1 MANPNELKQGQ
12 FLGTTQIYDLD
23 VKAQDAADFNVRLRQ
38 NLNNMVISLNA
49 KVAGY
54 YSQEEYINGKL
65 FYPDY
70 TRVDGYNDAPPTF
83 RQVYSKTIP
92 IGALPGGGPYPQTKS
107 TAHNISGFPAAGPT
121 TFIGVTVT
129 GCATDPANLRF
140 IPLPYSSSVLANNIA
155 VELNGANIDIIV
167 GADYSAFTDAYVL
180 VEYIKY

>member
-83 RQVYSKTIP
+83 RQVYSNRCTSRRRSVSTNKKHSAQYIGIP
-92 IGALPGGGPYPQTKS
+92 GS
-107 TAHNISGFPAAGPT
+107 R
-121 TFIGVTVT
+121 
-129 GCATDPANLRF
+129 TDNFYWCNGNRLRNRSRQLK
-140 IPLPYSSSVLANNIA
+140 IYSIA
-155 VELNGANIDIIV
+155 VFFICACR
-167 GADYSAFTDAYVL
+167 
-180 VEYIKY
+180 